1 MKRRDFLMGAL
12 ISSGLLGSG
21 LLPRLGKS
29 AEWGKRKQRKDFY
42 RIDSFCHFTTF
53 KYIEWL
59 EAHSFYPN
67 SFRPA
72 AEPNPSM
79 YDVNARLKMM
89 DACGIHLSIL
99 VPLPNIETA
108 GPVYNNPTLAL
119 QAAQFI
125 NNEIAAIVA
134 QYPKRFL
141 GVALLPTTNADIMLN
156 EFERAVRQLNAVGGY
171 FIVSPTAKPP
181 DAPDY
186 MLLYKKAVELNVPLW
201 IHPSRPMT
209 YPDYTLDPVAPS
221 PPYPPNTRLS
231 KHWLYLILGWVLDSS
246 IAMSRIVIKGVFDT
260 YPNLKLITHHRGA
273 MIPLFAS
280 RLQGSFDFFDEMGA
294 GIDTPIFKPY
304 INHFKKFYC
313 DTTCS
318 CGPEIELVQVA
329 YNFFGPDRVLFG
341 TDAPYSTGYGRDG
354 TMASR
359 YNVEGLNV
367 TDRALENIFSKN
379 ILKIIPH

>member
-1 MKRRDFLMGAL
+1 MKRRDFLKGAL
-12 ISSGLLGSG
+12 IGSG
-21 LLPRLGKS
+21 LLTSGLLPGSGRTS
-29 AEWGKRKQRKDFY
+29 DWGKRKQGKDIY

-79 YDVNARLKMM
+79 YDIDARLKMM
-89 DACGIHLSIL
+89 DDCGIDLSIL

-108 GPVYNNPTLAL
+108 GPVYNDPTLAL

-125 NNEIAAIVA
+125 NNEIAEIVA
-134 QYPKRFL
+134 QHPRRFL

-156 EFERAVRQLNAVGGY
+156 EFERAVKQLHAVGGY

-181 DAPDY
+181 DDPDY
-186 MLLYKKAVELNVPLW
+186 MSLYGKSVELNVPLW
-201 IHPSRPMT
+201 LHPSRPMT

-231 KHWLYLILGWVLDSS
+231 KDWLYLILGWVLDSS
-246 IAMSRIVIKGVFDT
+246 IAMSRIVFKGVFDT
-260 YPNLKLITHHRGA
+260 YPSVKLITHHRGA
-273 MIPLFAS
+273 MVPLFAN
-280 RLQGSFDFFDEMGA
+280 RLQGSFEFFDEMGL
-294 GIDTPIFKPY
+294 GIDTTISKPY
-304 INHFKKFYC
+304 IEHFKKFYC

-318 CGPEIELVQVA
+318 LGPEVELVKAA
-329 YNFFGPDRVLFG
+329 YDFFGPDRVLFG
-341 TDAPYSTGYGRDG
+341 TDAPYSTHYGRDG

-359 YNVEGLNV
+359 YNVQTLNI
-367 TDRALENIFSKN
+367 TNKALENIFSNN
-379 ILKIIPH
+379 ILRIIPH